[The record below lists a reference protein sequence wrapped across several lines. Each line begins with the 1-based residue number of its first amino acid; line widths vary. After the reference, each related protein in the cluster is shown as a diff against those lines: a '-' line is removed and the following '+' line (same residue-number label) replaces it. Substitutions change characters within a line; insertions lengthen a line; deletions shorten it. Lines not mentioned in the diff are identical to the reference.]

1 MKRKAEED
9 EQVFKETM
17 PENIPNLLKAKK
29 LKFQG
34 AEWTPSTLNPKKFT
48 MGHIIIRLLKAKSK
62 GTILKA
68 DREMVH
74 YFWGNTNPN
83 DRRFLVTR
91 EARRN
96 QHAIFKYCKE
106 RRVNCKSY
114 IQWEYISSF
123 KGT

>member
-74 YFWGNTNPN
+74 YFLGKHQPKW
-83 DRRFLVTR
+83 
-91 EARRN
+91 
-96 QHAIFKYCKE
+96 QK
-106 RRVNCKSY
+106 
-114 IQWEYISSF
+114 ISRHQGGQEESTCYF
-123 KGT
+123 QVL